1 MPLTL
6 IYTRIPNLSRKI
18 KIFTPGF
25 TEPHF
30 LFFTFVWYFIILP
43 LMDLLRFYCNPLNKS
58 GVELVGSESHHVAS
72 VRRLG
77 KGDKIELFDG
87 AGTLAV
93 ATITAV
99 TNRKVSLKIDD
110 LKILPRPEGPK
121 IIIAAGIAKGE
132 RFDWLIGKATALG
145 ADRICP
151 VIFERTVK
159 QPKNA
164 KIADRWLNIAISATK
179 QCRRIF
185 LPQIDSPTQLLK
197 TIELLK
203 VDYPEARFLLGSL
216 DPDSKPVAGQSFTQ
230 QDCIAFIGPEGG
242 LTDQEQTLL
251 RNHGVMPV
259 RLANTVLRIETA
271 ALAFA
276 AILSAQRDLLN
287 SPG

>member
-1 MPLTL
+1 M
-6 IYTRIPNLSRKI
+6 
-18 KIFTPGF
+18 
-25 TEPHF
+25 
-30 LFFTFVWYFIILP
+30 FFTFAWYFIILP
-43 LMDLLRFYCNPLNKS
+43 HMELLRFYCNPLNEPAA
-58 GVELVGSESHHVAS
+58 ELVGPEAHHAAS

-99 TNRKVSLKIDD
+99 SNRKVALKIDD
-110 LKILPRPEGPK
+110 LKILPRPERPK

-132 RFDWLIGKATALG
+132 RFDWLIGKATELG

-159 QPKNA
+159 QPKNP
-164 KIADRWLNIAISATK
+164 KILDRWLNIAISAAK
-179 QCRRIF
+179 QCRRVF
-185 LPQIDSPTQLLK
+185 LPQIDSPTQLPK
-197 TIELLK
+197 AIELLK
-203 VDYPEARFLLGSL
+203 VDYPEARFLLGSP
-216 DPDSKPVAGQSFTQ
+216 DPDSKPLAGQSFTER
-230 QDCIAFIGPEGG
+230 DCIVFIGPEGG
-242 LTDQEQTLL
+242 LTEQEQALL
-251 RNHGVMPV
+251 RNHGTEPV
-259 RLANTVLRIETA
+259 RLAQAVLRTETA